1 MNNTDFYLQ
10 VIHTLVHTLT
20 YTQHSQKYN
29 GSNTHATDICTRT
42 HIHTHRQQII
52 IIYTS
57 MATDI
62 IQELLPL
69 KMNWLKGKMKRQI
82 KLLRVIDFAILSYPP
97 RKYCHFKGKEAHY
110 LLSTLLCTDFLPCT
124 RIIYVHLISDYTIN
138 SLGLNPFLYYFYN
151 FWIPNI
157 IFWCRYLSSAN

>member
-82 KLLRVIDFAILSYPP
+82 KLLSYRFCNFVLSPQEIIVILKEKKLITFYLHFSALIFYLAPELFMYILS
-97 RKYCHFKGKEAHY
+97 
-110 LLSTLLCTDFLPCT
+110 
-124 RIIYVHLISDYTIN
+124 LIT
-138 SLGLNPFLYYFYN
+138 P
-151 FWIPNI
+151 
-157 IFWCRYLSSAN
+157 